1 MIRRPSPAEFAATGG
16 VGAERGYLEGM
27 AEHLL
32 SCSYRSSDRHDEH
45 LLRAAERPLREAGE
59 ALHLAVLCLEGDE
72 DPDHRE
78 GVRQRQAVQ
87 ARGFLV
93 EAVRA
98 LGLARLYLPAIRV
111 YSVPVILAID
121 PDLDGELARL
131 HQLATRLLWYNHSW
145 LPARDQAV
153 PLQPHEEAQLAVLV
167 RGLARTARTARAL
180 RHAWLATAVMVAVVA
195 PTLGIV
201 AVSLLL
207 ATVVAAV
214 AALHLVGAVGPEP
227 SASS

>member
-1 MIRRPSPAEFAATGG
+1 MADPDRPILTRWTHGPAGPVGSHGPAGG
-16 VGAERGYLEGM
+16 M
-27 AEHLL
+27 
-32 SCSYRSSDRHDEH
+32 YRSSERHDEH
-45 LLRAAERPLREAGE
+45 LVHAAERPLREAGE
-59 ALHLAVLCLEGDE
+59 ALHLAVLCLEGE
-72 DPDHRE
+72 EEAERE
-78 GVRQRQAVQ
+78 GVRHQKAAQ

-111 YSVPVILAID
+111 YSVPVILSVD
-121 PDLDGELARL
+121 PDLDAELARL
-131 HQLATRLLWYNHSW
+131 HQIATRLLWYNHAW
-145 LPARDQAV
+145 LPARNQAR

-167 RGLARTARTARAL
+167 RGLARTARTGRAL
-180 RHAWLATAVMVAVVA
+180 RHAWLATALMVAVVA

-214 AALHLVGAVGPEP
+214 AVMQIGREASPALDVPP
-227 SASS
+227 ASG